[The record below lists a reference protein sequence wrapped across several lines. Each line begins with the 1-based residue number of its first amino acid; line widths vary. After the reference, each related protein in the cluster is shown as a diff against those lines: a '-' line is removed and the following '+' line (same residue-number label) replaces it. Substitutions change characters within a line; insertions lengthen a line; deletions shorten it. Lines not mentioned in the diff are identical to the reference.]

1 MMIHAKPY
9 ILIAAMLMT
18 MSTSVAAQTDIT
30 LDDTSAGYTAF
41 KVAVYSQPKDTEFN
55 ITYTRNTYMEG
66 SNGGTTYGTIC
77 LPFQIKGAQTG
88 LQLFYF
94 GTISG
99 STLNITPVAAA
110 DLEEGI
116 HPCTPLIFKLDSPAT
131 SMTITSTGA
140 KVTTDWENPV
150 IEKTW
155 LDGNAIEKGSLWIK
169 GIETQQDMADPAK
182 YYYIY
187 NDCFYKANNK
197 LTVPPF
203 RVVMYYNDQT
213 PGQSKPAFF
222 NIQEQEGSTTG
233 ISTVPASPSAAAS
246 TIFDINGRK
255 QQSLHKGLNIVRHHD
270 GSITKVIV
278 AK

>member
-30 LDDTSAGYTAF
+30 LDDTPQGYTDF
-41 KVAVYSQPKDTEFN
+41 KVAVYSQQENTKFN
-55 ITYTRNTYMEG
+55 ITYTRNTFMEG
-66 SNGGTTYGTIC
+66 SDGGTIYGTIC

-99 STLNITPVAAA
+99 STLNITPVPEYQ
-110 DLEEGI
+110 LTEGI
-116 HPCTPLIFKLDSPAT
+116 HPCTPLIFKLNSPAT
-131 SMTITSTGA
+131 SMTIKSTDA
-140 KVTTDWENPV
+140 EVVTDWGNLVE
-150 IEKTW
+150 EKTW

-169 GIETQQDMADPAK
+169 GVETQQDMADPAK

-233 ISTVPASPSAAAS
+233 ISTVPASQSAAS